1 MGPLLLRD
9 GLAHGDLRSL
19 PHEARDELLLA
30 RPEQIRLLCCL
41 GDESI
46 EDCEIVEVI
55 R

>member
-30 RPEQIRLLCCL
+30 RPQQIRLLRCL
-41 GDESI
+41 GDESV
-46 EDCEIVEVI
+46 ENCEVVEVV
-55 R
+55 